1 MWIAAGVLA
10 TLSAAANMASPL
22 YPAYQHTLGISELTV
37 TLLYAT
43 YALAAVPS
51 LLLFGP
57 AADAFG
63 RKPVL
68 ALGVAC
74 AVTGTLP
81 FVVANHVTW
90 LFTGRLLLGVA
101 LGLATGAGVAM
112 MIEREP
118 SGNRARGSLLAT
130 LSFLGG
136 TGAGPLLTG
145 VLAQYAP
152 APTVLPFV
160 VMLATLFAVGASLA
174 WLPGGVLVR
183 GQRWRPT
190 RPRVPAQLRTTFIVA
205 GTTGFL
211 GWAVVGIFLALLPS
225 VAETVLGQPNLAV
238 TGTIIAALLL
248 CAASAQPVARVL
260 LPHAAQ
266 TVGTTMLAVGLGL
279 MVSSYLPMFGRG
291 PIPLVMLTLA
301 AVTAGLGHGLS
312 YWGAASEV
320 DARTSEHRAA
330 VTASLYLLF
339 YVGAGL
345 PAVGVGL
352 LTLTLP
358 LGTAVLLL
366 SLLIAL
372 ATILFLPVPS
382 LAQTQVFATARS
394 PAHHDDHQLTTPGT

>member
-22 YPAYQHTLGISELTV
+22 YPTYQQSLGISELTV

-43 YALAAVPS
+43 YALTSVPS
-51 LLLFGP
+51 ILLFGP

-63 RKPVL
+63 RKPVMV
-68 ALGVAC
+68 LGVAC
-74 AVTGTLP
+74 AAAGTLL
-81 FVVANHVTW
+81 FAVAHHVTW
-90 LFTGRLLLGVA
+90 LFAGRILLGAA
-101 LGLATGAGVAM
+101 LGLATGAGVAT

-118 SGNRARGSLLAT
+118 SGNRVRGSLLAT
-130 LSFLGG
+130 LSFVGG

-152 APTVLPFV
+152 APTVLPFLA
-160 VMLATLFAVGASLA
+160 MLAILLTVGASLT

-190 RPRVPAQLRTTFIVA
+190 RPHVPARLRTTFIVA

-225 VAETVLGQPNLAV
+225 VAQNVLGEPDLAV
-238 TGTIIAALLL
+238 TGAVIAALLL
-248 CAASAQPVARVL
+248 CAALAQPLAPAL

-266 TVGTTMLAVGLGL
+266 TLGVTMLAVGMGL
-279 MVSSYLPMFGRG
+279 MVSSYLPMFTHT
-291 PIPLVMLTLA
+291 PTSLVLLA
-301 AVTAGLGHGLS
+301 LSAVTAGLGHGLS
-312 YWGAASEV
+312 YRGAATDV

-330 VTASLYLLF
+330 ITASLYLLF
-339 YVGAGL
+339 YLGAGI

-352 LTLTLP
+352 LTLTVS
-358 LGTAVLLL
+358 LGTAVLLF

-372 ATILFLPVPS
+372 ATVLFLPIPALV
-382 LAQTQVFATARS
+382 QTQVFATRPS
-394 PAHHDDHQLTTPGT
+394 PTDQ